1 MQLCT
6 SDRWLNNH
14 PARNILPILVTFFHP
29 SIRVKLNQKFYT
41 YEHLVS
47 GKHSHLSVLTSKSM
61 HVRQNCRIISQ
72 FSSYFLVI
80 FYLKSWINT
89 FVGVFGWKGLYPT
102 MVKLTQR
109 LVKFCRGLGLLF
121 LKGYYFNTKSWNTS
135 HFCSLVGI
143 LPSSWVEYFYH
154 ILKLNLFVNGV

>member
-14 PARNILPILVTFFHP
+14 PARKILPILVTFLHP

-47 GKHSHLSVLTSKSM
+47 GKNSHLSVLTSKSM
-61 HVRQNCRIISQ
+61 HVRQNSRMISQ
-72 FSSYFLVI
+72 FSNTFWVI
-80 FYLKSWINT
+80 FYLKPWINT
-89 FVGVFGWKGLYPT
+89 FVGVFGWKGLFPT

-109 LVKFCRGLGLLF
+109 LMKFCRGHGLL
-121 LKGYYFNTKSWNTS
+121 LLTGYFSTKS
-135 HFCSLVGI
+135 FCSFVGI
-143 LPSSWVEYFYH
+143 FHPLE
-154 ILKLNLFVNGV
+154 